1 MSALKDVISAQLNS
15 HALRRRMDSIR
26 HASEDTVNPGNA
38 KESLKKLLLRSESDA
53 VIDAYN
59 SPDTYNLPAGNTTW
73 RLSNAVSW
81 IAGKTEDAERMLEL
95 MKIAGEMLPK
105 AA

>member
-1 MSALKDVISAQLNS
+1 ME
-15 HALRRRMDSIR
+15 SIR
-26 HASEDTVNPGNA
+26 QANNAVVNPSSE
-38 KESLKKLLLRSESDA
+38 KESLKKLLLKSETDS

-59 SPDTYNLPAGNTTW
+59 SPDTYNLPAGGTTW
-73 RLSNAVSW
+73 RLSNVVSW
-81 IAGKTEDAERMLEL
+81 VAGKTEDAERKLEL